1 MVNLSVN
8 VNKIATLRNA
18 RGQNT
23 PNLNLVTA
31 SIMKFG
37 ADSITIHPRPDQ
49 RHIKRQDVF
58 SLAKMIDNKVEF
70 NIEGYPSEEFIK
82 MVLEVRPHQ
91 VTLVPDKPDALTSLE
106 GWDTVKHKKQLDKY
120 IQLFKE
126 YNIRSSIFIHPDIA
140 MVEGAAILD
149 VDRIELF
156 TGIYANDAI
165 TLEKYVQ
172 CSHYAN
178 ERGLGVNAG
187 HDLDLQN
194 LTQFVHSMPFLD
206 EVSIGHALISESL
219 FLGLEKTIHSYNDI
233 LK

>member
-18 RGQNT
+18 RGQNK
-23 PNLNLVTA
+23 PNLNLVTE
-31 SIMKFG
+31 SIINFG
-37 ADSITIHPRPDQ
+37 ADSITVHPRPDQ
-49 RHIKRQDVF
+49 RHITRQDVF
-58 SLAKMIDNKVEF
+58 SLSKMIYNKVEF
-70 NIEGYPSEEFIK
+70 NIEGYPSKEFIK

-91 VTLVPDKPDALTSLE
+91 VTLVPDKPDTLTSLE
-106 GWDTVKHKKQLDKY
+106 GWDTVQHKKKLDKY
-120 IQLFKE
+120 IQLFKK

-149 VDRIELF
+149 ADRIELF